1 MSGKSVARFFITFKW
16 EGRHGKRFRSLRTIN
31 VVSSVKSELRQWG
44 SQAKLSSTSLA
55 CTSDETSSDA
65 GEGPPVV
72 SRFVSLRS
80 VIPNG
85 RFLSQKRPRRL
96 QIRRLL
102 LREDRKASRGSRAF
116 HVSSAIKT
124 HMRKNISKEISAYNF
139 SDSHTWRDFIAL
151 FLLYRRARIL

>member
-1 MSGKSVARFFITFKW
+1 VCREICRAFFYHIRVK
-16 EGRHGKRFRSLRTIN
+16 EGRRGKRFRSLRTIN

-44 SQAKLSSTSLA
+44 SQAKLSRTSLA

-72 SRFVSLRS
+72 SRFVSLHS

-96 QIRRLL
+96 QIRRPL
-102 LREDRKASRGSRAF
+102 LRKDRKASRGSRTF
-116 HVSSAIKT
+116 HVSSAIK
-124 HMRKNISKEISAYNF
+124 NAYTKKYLKRN
-139 SDSHTWRDFIAL
+139 L
-151 FLLYRRARIL
+151 RI